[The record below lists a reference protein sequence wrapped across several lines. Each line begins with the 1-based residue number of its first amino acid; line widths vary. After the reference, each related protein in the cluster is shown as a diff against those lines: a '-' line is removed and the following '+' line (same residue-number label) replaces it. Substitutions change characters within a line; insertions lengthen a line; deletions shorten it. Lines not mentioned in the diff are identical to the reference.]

1 MCVCSHRVEHDVVQT
16 ANSQHAVLRSVVVVQ
31 EEGGGEQAG
40 QVRGERGPSDLH
52 KTHTHIHTVAV
63 ETSICSFVDSFI
75 IIHDDIIAK

>member
-1 MCVCSHRVEHDVVQT
+1 MVQT

-40 QVRGERGPSDLH
+40 EVRGERGPSDLH
-52 KTHTHIHTVAV
+52 KTQNTHTHLHSVAV

-75 IIHDDIIAK
+75 IIHDDIIAE